1 MSKCKDLRALNEI
14 ELRQLL
20 KAYQEGIGIMVLAN
34 RFNISDHY
42 VRKILKRNGIYRGK
56 KRCVV

>member
-20 KAYQEGIGIMVLAN
+20 KAYREGIGITILAD
-34 RFNISDHY
+34 RFDISHHY
-42 VRKILKRNGIYRGK
+42 VRKILKRNGIYRGRK
-56 KRCVV
+56 V